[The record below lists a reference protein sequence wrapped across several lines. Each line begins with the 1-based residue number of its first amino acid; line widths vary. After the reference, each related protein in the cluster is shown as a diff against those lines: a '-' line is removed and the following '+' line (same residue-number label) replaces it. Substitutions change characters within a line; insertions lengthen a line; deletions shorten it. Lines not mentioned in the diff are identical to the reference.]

1 MEDSKNAFLFHL
13 FSSSEGEQAGEQKT
27 KVTNYRF
34 IKLPSISEPHKC
46 VLYHYN
52 ERNNLLY
59 LLERNYYNPKIESL
73 KHENEKI
80 NKSCVSLF
88 INNYAVQNECS
99 FFCYPIDAIFLF
111 ISIIYQNCASNTYTT
126 LGDYLDNVLKDK
138 EKREQNEIRKNVFF
152 IFNKNVSNIKERL
165 KNICDECYEMG
176 KYYFKPNLKKVQ
188 NFFNLKCVKLFNYIV
203 ENKIVFSD
211 YAHTVEEDILKK
223 HNVDMDLHERS
234 TSKVKNAKW
243 KQIDVYGEYKKLV
256 DSYVIQF
263 NKKYYKFGGS
273 NLRTFVWLIVKGFM
287 SSSLS
292 EKLTPLDIQE
302 KLSKMKEDDKKKKMQ
317 QNDNLPKGK
326 KHSLQQPRNQLM
338 IESFFKKKKTK

>member
-1 MEDSKNAFLFHL
+1 MEDRKNAFLFHL
-13 FSSSEGEQAGEQKT
+13 FSSAENKQEGGQKA
-27 KVTNYRF
+27 KVTNYKF

-46 VLYHYN
+46 VLYHYS
-52 ERNNLLY
+52 EKSNLLY

-99 FFCYPIDAIFLF
+99 FFCYPIDAIFVF
-111 ISIIYQNCASNTYTT
+111 ISVIYQNCSSNTYTT
-126 LGDYLDNVLKDK
+126 LGDYLDNILKDIG
-138 EKREQNEIRKNVFF
+138 KREKNEISKNIFF

-176 KYYFKPNLKKVQ
+176 KYYYKPNLKKVQ
-188 NFFNLKCVKLFNYIV
+188 NFYNLKCVKLFNYIID
-203 ENKIVFSD
+203 NNIVFSD
-211 YAHTVEEDILKK
+211 YAYTIEEDILKK
-223 HNVDMDLHERS
+223 HKIDINLHANS
-234 TSKVKNAKW
+234 TSKVKSAKL
-243 KQIDVYGEYKKLV
+243 KQTDVYAEYKKLV

-263 NKKYYKFGGS
+263 NKKYYRFCGS

-292 EKLTPLDIQE
+292 GKLTPVDIQD

-317 QNDNLPKGK
+317 QDDTFSKGK
-326 KHSLQQPRNQLM
+326 KHPLQQPRNQLT
-338 IESFFKKKKTK
+338 IESFFKKKKIN